1 MTQPQT
7 AADPESATYPYSRE
21 EFEAIRECV
30 QSVPRGLLRAARR
43 HIQALDAGAFAGGTP
58 KQNAHDDIKNLAEWV
73 SAGLTLECGAVARDH
88 LAKNRLRHPVKLGQ
102 HVTPGDLGASPFQTS
117 FDELMTCLGNF
128 EMAYRHALD
137 KRNRPPRPSRGPKQ
151 RLAEEALILAIR
163 EAWLYA
169 AWPEGAAA
177 T

>member
-1 MTQPQT
+1 VRAPQT

-43 HIQALDAGAFAGGTP
+43 HIQALDVGAFAGGTP

-88 LAKNRLRHPVKLGQ
+88 LAQNRLRRPVKLGQ

-128 EMAYRHALD
+128 EMAYRHV
-137 KRNRPPRPSRGPKQ
+137 Q
-151 RLAEEALILAIR
+151 
-163 EAWLYA
+163 
-169 AWPEGAAA
+169 AAA
-177 T
+177 RSSGLRSAYPGDQGGVALCGVARRCAAT